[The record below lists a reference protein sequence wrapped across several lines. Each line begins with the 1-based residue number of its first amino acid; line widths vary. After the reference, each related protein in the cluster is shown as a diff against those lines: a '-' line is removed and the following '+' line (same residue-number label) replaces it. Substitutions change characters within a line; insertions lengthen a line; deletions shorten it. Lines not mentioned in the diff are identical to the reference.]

1 LVCFL
6 HRYNIIDR
14 TIRKLFLVNTHRYR
28 YLLEESTQLKNLRD
42 CNMKLYIA
50 VTTVCIFVLA
60 STSAWALIDPVMPE
74 TATAAFF
81 GLGLLV
87 VAGLDKK
94 K

>member
-1 LVCFL
+1 
-6 HRYNIIDR
+6 
-14 TIRKLFLVNTHRYR
+14 
-28 YLLEESTQLKNLRD
+28 
-42 CNMKLYIA
+42 MKLYIA